1 MKQTGSKMYAMRP
14 ALVAA
19 ALFFGL
25 AVPRPAR
32 AADPLQDFLSRA
44 SQQVSSYVELISEV
58 NCSERVTQLKLGES
72 GKVKEKEETSYDYL
86 ILLSN
91 SGGELN
97 LVESRIA
104 ADSGKNAQKVKAPL
118 LLSNGFSTL
127 FLIFHPYYSAGF
139 VFSIAGEETIAGR
152 TFARVHFR
160 HIPGT
165 RSPAAL
171 AVRGREYPL
180 DLSGTAW
187 IDPQSGVIAK
197 IVASL
202 ETNMEDV
209 GLRALQSEVEYA
221 PVAFQG
227 ASQAYWLPERATV
240 EVESRHQHW
249 RNTHIFSAY
258 RRFSVS
264 TKEQISGP

>member
-1 MKQTGSKMYAMRP
+1 MKQRISETRARGAGII
-14 ALVAA
+14 LA
-19 ALFFGL
+19 ALFCGL
-25 AVPRPAR
+25 AVPLPAR
-32 AADPLQDFLSRA
+32 AADPLQDLLART
-44 SQQVSSYVELISEV
+44 SQQVSAYLELISEV
-58 NCSERVTQLKLGES
+58 NCSEHVTQLKLGES
-72 GKVKEKEETSYDYL
+72 GKVSDKEEGSYDYL
-86 ILLSN
+86 IMLSN
-91 SGGELN
+91 DGGELN

-104 ADSGKNAQKVKAPL
+104 ADPGKSGQKGKTPF

-127 FLIFHPYYSAGF
+127 FVIFHPYYSAGF
-139 VFSIAGEETIAGR
+139 VFSLAGEETIGGR
-152 TFARVHFR
+152 TFAEVRFR
-160 HIPGT
+160 HIAGA

-197 IVASL
+197 IVGGL
-202 ETNMEDV
+202 EANMEDV
-209 GLRALQSEVEYA
+209 GLHALQIDVEYA

-227 ASQAYWLPERATV
+227 GSQVYWLPARATV
-240 EVESRHQHW
+240 EVESRRQHW

-264 TKEQISGP
+264 TKEQISRP